1 MKVISTF
8 YTTVY
13 FLTIYILFP
22 LINFCNHISG
32 VISDSN
38 GEPLPFASIYIKNS
52 TYGVSSN
59 AFGEYFIELEDGQYT
74 IVYSYIGFQNF
85 EKTIKLKDHSQ
96 KIDIQLLA
104 EDQNLIEYEVVSNT
118 RNKALEIINEVKKNK
133 KKFIHRSNSSI
144 EYLKNTIEKR
154 QYKLKRKDTIEIWQL
169 DTSEQINFK
178 NDVLKFIESYGRLY
192 RINQNNNFRDYK
204 AYHDFADTKEEQDF
218 VLIQSFEDFGEYNI
232 TPKYE
237 ANDDY
242 EILNNLSEIEFNLFL
257 NNINV
262 SISNKPIISPLA
274 PGSRT
279 YYKYDYLGFI
289 PTEDSNKI
297 FKIKI
302 TPRFNNEPLL
312 KGILFVKDSSFNIE
326 SFELKLSGPIQ
337 SEFKIEN
344 FHVIQNYQQLGNQNL
359 LKRKIIDYSIKED
372 IHKILGNTVAIYD
385 DFKFKEKVPEYFKK
399 NQIKYFADS
408 SFSKNNEQW
417 NEFRPLDLKENEIE
431 YVRYTDSLRQYY
443 QSEEYALKQ
452 DSGYNEITWAKLLW
466 EGIGRKNRYKGYSFY
481 VWPVISQFNIL
492 GVGGYRHNLGFNY
505 NQNIS
510 DQYKISTQNRI
521 DYGVANKDF
530 KGSTNIS
537 IISNKKKYKQLT
549 LAIGDEYKVIN
560 RFPSIITAFSRSNYV
575 RSQQLETAYRT
586 EILNGLYSEWKI
598 SYCFQ
603 TPIDNLDLSTD
614 WFSPLDSAASL
625 APVRF
630 NPYTKLES
638 RIQITWLPFQKYY
651 YKKNKKIVL
660 GTKFPTVN
668 IIYRKGVPKLFQS
681 EVNFDYLEVGVN
693 DEFSVPHLGKSKW
706 NVQLGSF
713 LNKENLRVIEWKY
726 FRGSD
731 RGFFSNPLTSLQ
743 LLGPTLLTQNSFF
756 RANYVHS
763 FDGNILN
770 KIPIINRLGL
780 QLSGGAASLI
790 IPDVGYQH
798 LEVFLGISRPF
809 KIFGGLVKFGVFI
822 ASSINSENGLESEFK
837 LGANGYNSMRDQWDY

>member
-8 YTTVY
+8 YTTFY
-13 FLTIYILFP
+13 FLTICILFP
-22 LINFCNHISG
+22 LTNFCNHISG

-104 EDQNLIEYEVVSNT
+104 KDQNLIEYEVVSNT

-192 RINQNNNFRDYK
+192 RINQNNNFWDYK

-218 VLIQSFEDFGEYNI
+218 ILIQSFEDFGEYNI

-237 ANDDY
+237 VNDDY

-408 SFSKNNEQW
+408 SFSKNNKQW
-417 NEFRPLDLKENEIE
+417 TEFRPLDLKENEIE

-452 DSGYNEITWAKLLW
+452 DSGYNEITWAKVLW

-481 VWPVISQFNIL
+481 IWPLVSQFNIL

-575 RSQQLETAYRT
+575 RSQQLESAYRT

-706 NVQLGSF
+706 NMQLGSF
-713 LNKENLRVIEWKY
+713 LNKANLRVIEWKY

-790 IPDVGYQH
+790 IPDVDYQH